1 MVMEYCP
8 CGTLSDYMRKGNRLN
23 ESELRDIAACCLQGL
38 NYLHSMKIIHRVGN
52 WNGLIRV

>member
-8 CGTLSDYMRKGNRLN
+8 YGTLSDYVRKGNRLN
-23 ESELRDIAACCLQGL
+23 ESELRDIAACCFLGL
-38 NYLHSMKIIHRVGN
+38 NYLHTKHIVHRVGN